1 MASLDEILAQL
12 EKDKKALGGGTPAS
26 AVVRRQDIL
35 SSAFK
40 GQIAPTP
47 AADKGGW
54 GGLVESIVDSP
65 IGKVATKGLDVL
77 SMGGRAVAS
86 GIQEIAD
93 TLDTDPKTSA
103 SWGDFT
109 KQIGD
114 PTFGFGTVI
123 GDLTGNK
130 WVDRALGFI
139 GDVAIDPLTYVTFGA
154 SKFAG
159 QGGRFALARMAEKAG
174 LDGAKVA
181 KVARFGRAALDAEDI
196 QRLGINRAGLYM
208 FGKKLP
214 ATNKLGEL
222 AEKSLAMARV
232 ALSDTKMGRAFQKAF
247 TPLDY
252 KEMRLALARG
262 DVLPEK
268 AATAIKTVTSRDVE
282 RQVAA
287 RSSTEGQRRVATALA
302 EGGEAELASVRKT
315 LHTVLENPQLLATA
329 SPVMQ
334 KAYERWTNVFR
345 SFWDDINGGFAKIQG
360 FEGGV
365 GQVQDYFPHM
375 VTDDAR
381 KWMDKGL
388 NAYSKEVAEF
398 LDNPLDPVAVFN
410 HRKLKK
416 GSDWF
421 GVKLTA
427 DDLTVDRLNELARS
441 GGFVGDFFETDI
453 LAVAE
458 KYVKQYADQMGVV
471 ARLQDLADG
480 GVIKMLS
487 EKSLEE
493 VVLNPKHIKAQAKVV
508 GGMDDAVASAAIGAK
523 DAVQVA
529 VEAIDTLGRES
540 AQTIASIGA
549 ERAARGAATVD
560 ALDSLRATTGK
571 LGAAANELDN
581 YRQTLTALVGAD
593 GSLPIAVGPVMKKV
607 DEVQARLVGL
617 QARMQQLIDEETA
630 LRAKGGIASG
640 ERVAARK
647 QVQAEARE
655 AAKKID
661 SDITGLRDSVSY
673 NQLLTDNYEIAKNG
687 TKFSGKS
694 AFLNDIG
701 QWLGAAPI
709 SQAKRGRAPMRA
721 RVGGSITDFIQQ
733 RFKDSPIFKKV
744 AGDAK
749 VSPSRVATFNTER
762 VEGTVTVLLNDG
774 ARGLEDGR
782 AASLWVV
789 ARDEM
794 FFDGDIPD
802 VLGGA
807 RKELEDTLD
816 GAQQAVLR
824 EKAAA
829 SAKTVDV
836 ADAKKGADLE
846 KVANEIVGNEQS
858 VSQATQRAAD
868 VELVAQE
875 AKSYAER
882 LKKFSS
888 IRESLE
894 SRGLATSEE
903 LISDADK
910 NVLVTVLLDEQQIA
924 ERAARATANDVGED
938 PAARIAAEMN
948 AAEVDDASFTQLS
961 DEMVDESDVTGYG
974 TGGRTEDVKAARK
987 ATSEDN
993 DFAAAINSAI
1003 KNKIDTY
1010 ADLHDALRKI
1020 ETAIGERQWNVG
1032 QGVSER
1038 VYTVRDAIVAP
1049 NSVDGLSNIDRALT
1063 RTSAREAERAAVV
1076 SGRTAAESAADVAE
1090 KLSLYQALSET
1101 YQRFVNTVATL
1112 GKVGLTPT
1120 KEMLSD
1126 AASAATA
1133 SMRQS
1138 WRAEVTRL
1146 SAQGGPEL
1154 ERAQRVLNALE
1165 AFAQNPADDLYARM
1179 LTDAEQRLRSAG
1191 AALPDNGRLNPLDG
1205 SARKAMDDAT
1215 DALNNAKT
1223 DPLYG
1228 KALNDRDMV
1237 NAMNDLADTDLFNYE
1252 LPNGVKGF
1260 IVEDEAG
1267 NADLL
1272 MMPDGTPLSFTEAEW
1287 RSLYRKTTPE
1297 FDEGDKAFDAYLAAR
1312 DSLDR
1317 VNSQIENKAKLLENG
1332 RSMIADIERKKSF
1345 GKATPDDMTKY
1356 AKVRGAMVKV
1366 QQEIEDLQSKASRL
1380 RATLDVESPE
1390 VQAAALEKMR
1400 ILVHGNGTQPAWYK
1414 SGNDISGVLSG
1425 NASVVAE
1432 RRANLKAAWE
1442 TTEEFKLL
1450 STVDELA
1457 ARAEKSAQRS
1467 FSSSKQAVETHADRL
1482 KTAADE
1488 AAEAAA
1494 KQREFE
1500 AAQKAAE
1507 TVAPAAAPDR
1517 SRISAIMDRIEGI
1530 SAERTAVAGD
1540 IKGAERELRSLQKA
1554 VESARSRLVKDL
1566 GGVTGFDGKIGKATQ
1581 RVETLRE
1588 TAIKA
1593 QIAYDQA
1600 QAVAMSYDEFAESVI
1615 PSLERNVAMANSL
1628 LEGTT
1633 VLPQPRIDGKFGPR
1647 PTVTGVPAS
1656 VRERA
1661 AQTAADRAA
1670 GTKAAAGRLKKAR
1683 LTDEEFNALMEWR
1696 EGAQRALKQ
1705 FNDDPNSL
1713 ISKVLV
1719 AASDA
1724 ESALWSTRFD
1734 LNREQMILERLQ
1746 RGDTVEKI
1754 KQYTERGFE
1763 SLEKIGLPGMQA
1775 PREVYDMLTN
1785 VRRATSGVNKTYA
1798 GKLLARYTKFFK
1810 AYATLSPGFHVRNA
1824 ISNTFMIFAAGASP
1838 KNAARGLELYTSLM
1852 KHIRGQGKIE
1862 DWLAKFSGT
1871 ELERV
1876 NTALRAM
1883 EAAGGGRVEEAF
1895 ADFARRGQ
1903 RLSDNRILRKSRQ
1916 IGERVEGS
1924 ARFMLAYDSA
1934 VSGMDFSAA
1943 TARVRRYLFDY
1954 MDVGSAD
1961 ERIRAIVPFWMW
1973 MSRNLPLQM
1982 INQWTN
1988 PRAYAIYNNF
1998 IKNFGQPEEGEIVPS
2013 WLKEQG
2019 AVKIADG
2026 WYLSLDLGFNRL
2038 GETFKMLENPKRLL
2052 SDVNPLLRLPVEVGL
2067 SNTKFYNDV
2076 PFGQKGEQPVGGPL
2090 APAVQAL
2097 AGLLGQTRE
2106 LETGGTGVSPKLNY
2120 SLMSAI
2126 PFIGQA
2132 ERLAPNTEL
2141 YSDRQL
2147 GSILS
2152 YLGIPVRQVTE
2163 SQREAE
2169 LRRRTREGEA

>member
-1 MASLDEILAQL
+1 MSSLDEILAQL
-12 EKDKKALGGGTPAS
+12 EKDKKGTSGAATPA
-26 AVVRRQDIL
+26 VQRRSDIL
-35 SSAFK
+35 ASAFQGK
-40 GQIAPTP
+40 IAPAAP
-47 AADKGGW
+47 ADKGGW
-54 GGLVESIVDSP
+54 AGLVSTLMESP

-93 TLDTDPKTSA
+93 VLDTDPKTSA

-109 KQIGD
+109 KQVAD

-130 WVDRALGFI
+130 WVDRALGFV
-139 GDVAIDPLTYVTFGA
+139 GDVALDPLTYVTLGA

-159 QGGRFALARMAEKAG
+159 QGGRFALARMAERAG

-181 KVARFGRAALDAEDI
+181 KIAKFGRAAMDAEDI

-214 ATNKLGEL
+214 TTGKLGEL
-222 AEKSLAMARV
+222 TEKALATARI

-252 KEMRLALARG
+252 RDMRIALARG
-262 DVLPEK
+262 DVPSEK
-268 AATAIKTVTSRDVE
+268 AIAAIKTVTSRDVE

-287 RSSTEGQRRVATALA
+287 RSSTEGQRRVATAMA

-360 FEGGV
+360 FEGGI

-381 KWMDKGL
+381 KWMDRGL
-388 NAYSKEVAEF
+388 NPYSKEVAEF

-493 VVLNPKHIKAQAKVV
+493 VVLNPQHIKAQMKVV
-508 GGMDDAVASAAIGAK
+508 KGMDDVVASATMGAK
-523 DAVQVA
+523 DALQVA
-529 VEAIDTLGRES
+529 VETIESLGRES
-540 AQTIASIGA
+540 AGQIAQI
-549 ERAARGAATVD
+549 AAQRGAATTGVND
-560 ALDSLRATTGK
+560 SFAALQATTGK
-571 LGAAANELDN
+571 LGAAASELDN
-581 YRQTLTALVGAD
+581 YRQTLTSLVAAD
-593 GSLPIAVGPVMKKV
+593 GSMPIAVGPVMKKI

-617 QARMQQLIDEETA
+617 QARLQGLVDSETA
-630 LRAKGGIASG
+630 LRAEVGGLQGEAASARKA
-640 ERVAARK
+640 EQAATRK
-647 QVQAEARE
+647 QVQAEARQ
-655 AAKKID
+655 AAKQID
-661 SDITGLRDSVSY
+661 ADVAGLRDSISY

-687 TKFSGKS
+687 KKFSGKS

-721 RVGGSITDFIQQ
+721 RVSGSITDFIQQ
-733 RFKDSPIFKKV
+733 QFKNNPLYRKV

-749 VSPSRVATFNTER
+749 VSPSRIATFNTER

-816 GAQQAVLR
+816 SAQQAVLR
-824 EKAAA
+824 EQAAV
-829 SAKTVDV
+829 SAKAVDV
-836 ADAKKGADLE
+836 GGAKKGADLD
-846 KVANEIVGNEQS
+846 KIANEIVGNEQAA
-858 VSQATQRAAD
+858 SQAAQRAAD
-868 VELVAQE
+868 VQLVAEE

-910 NVLVTVLLDEQQIA
+910 NALVAALLDEQQVA
-924 ERAARATANDVGED
+924 ERAARAAANDVGED
-938 PAARIAAEMN
+938 SAARVAAEIN
-948 AAEVDDASFTQLS
+948 AVEIDDASFTQLS
-961 DEMVDESDVTGYG
+961 DEIVDEGDVTGYG
-974 TGGRTEDVKAARK
+974 AGGRTEEVKAARK

-1049 NSVDGLSNIDRALT
+1049 NSIDGLSNIDRALA
-1063 RTSAREAERAAVV
+1063 RTSTREVERAAAV
-1076 SGRTAAESAADVAE
+1076 SGRTAAESAGDVAE

-1120 KEMLSD
+1120 KEMLAD
-1126 AASAATA
+1126 AAGAATA

-1146 SAQGGPEL
+1146 ASQGGPEF

-1179 LTDAEQRLRSAG
+1179 LSDAEQRLRSTG
-1191 AALPDNGRLNPLDG
+1191 AALVDSGRANALDG

-1215 DALNNAKT
+1215 DALNAAKT
-1223 DPLYG
+1223 NPLYG
-1228 KALNDRDMV
+1228 KALNDREMV
-1237 NAMNDLADTDLFNYE
+1237 DAMNDLADTDLFNYE

-1260 IVEDEAG
+1260 IVEDESGA
-1267 NADLL
+1267 ADLL
-1272 MMPDGTPLSFTEAEW
+1272 MMPDGTPLAFSEAEW
-1287 RSLYRKTTPE
+1287 RSLYRKPTPD
-1297 FDEGDKAFDAYLAAR
+1297 FDEGDKAFDAYLAAQ
-1312 DSLDR
+1312 DALGR
-1317 VNSQIENKAKLLENG
+1317 VNSQIESKAKLLENG
-1332 RSMIADIERKKSF
+1332 RSMIADIERKKNF

-1356 AKVRGAMVKV
+1356 AKIRGAMVKV
-1366 QQEIEDLQSKASRL
+1366 QQEIEDLQSNASRL

-1432 RRANLKAAWE
+1432 RRANLRSAWE
-1442 TTEEFKLL
+1442 ATEEFKLL
-1450 STVDELA
+1450 SSVDELA

-1467 FSSSKQAVETHADRL
+1467 FSSSKQAVEAHADRL
-1482 KTAADE
+1482 KTAADD

-1507 TVAPAAAPDR
+1507 TVAPAAPPIK
-1517 SRISAIMDRIEGI
+1517 SKVSEIMDRLEGV
-1530 SAERTAVAGD
+1530 SAERAATANEVKA
-1540 IKGAERELRSLQKA
+1540 AERELRSLQKA
-1554 VESARSRLVKDL
+1554 VESTRSRIIKDL
-1566 GGVTGFDGKIGKATQ
+1566 GGVTGAEGKIGKTAKS
-1581 RVETLRE
+1581 VETLRE
-1588 TAIKA
+1588 TVASA
-1593 QIAYDQA
+1593 QVAYDQA
-1600 QAVAMSYDEFAESVI
+1600 QAVLMSTEEFAQSVI
-1615 PSLERNVAMANSL
+1615 PSLEKNIALSNTLMVGAP
-1628 LEGTT
+1628 E
-1633 VLPQPRIDGKFGPR
+1633 
-1647 PTVTGVPAS
+1647 TVT
-1656 VRERA
+1656 ERA
-1661 AQTAADRAA
+1661 AKTAGDRAA
-1670 GTKAAAGRLKKAR
+1670 ATKAGAARLKKAR
-1683 LTDEEFNALMEWR
+1683 LTDEEFNSLMEWR
-1696 EGAQRALKQ
+1696 AGAEQALKVHGV
-1705 FNDDPNSL
+1705 NPDDP
-1713 ISKVLV
+1713 IAKVLV

-1724 ESALWSTRFD
+1724 ESQLWRTRFD
-1734 LNREQMILERLQ
+1734 LNREQMILERLKQ
-1746 RGDTVEKI
+1746 GDVVEKM
-1754 KQYTERGFE
+1754 KTYTERGFE

-1785 VRRATSGVNKTYA
+1785 VQRSMSGLNKTYV
-1798 GKLLARYTKFFK
+1798 GKLMARYTKFFK

-1824 ISNTFMIFAAGASP
+1824 IGNTFMILAAGASP
-1838 KNAARGLELYTSLM
+1838 KNAARGLELYTSLI
-1852 KHIRGQGKIE
+1852 KHISGQGKVE
-1862 DWLAKFSGT
+1862 DWLAQFAGK

-1895 ADFARRGQ
+1895 ADFARRGR
-1903 RLSDNRILRKSRQ
+1903 RLSDNRLLRASRKV
-1916 IGERVEGS
+1916 GERVEGS

-1934 VSGMDFSAA
+1934 VAGMDFNGA

-1961 ERIRAIVPFWMW
+1961 EKIRAIVPFWMW

-1988 PRAYAIYNNF
+1988 PRAYAVYGNF

-2019 AVKIADG
+2019 GVKIADG

-2076 PFGQKGEQPVGGPL
+2076 PFSRKGEEAVGGPI

-2097 AGLLGQTRE
+2097 AGLLGQSKP
-2106 LETGGTGVSPKLNY
+2106 LETGGEGVSSKLNY
-2120 SLMSAI
+2120 ALMSAI
-2126 PFIGQA
+2126 PFVGQA
-2132 ERLAPNTEL
+2132 ERLAPNTEF

-2152 YLGIPVRQVTE
+2152 YLGAPLRQVTE

-2169 LRRRTREGEA
+2169 LRRRTREGE